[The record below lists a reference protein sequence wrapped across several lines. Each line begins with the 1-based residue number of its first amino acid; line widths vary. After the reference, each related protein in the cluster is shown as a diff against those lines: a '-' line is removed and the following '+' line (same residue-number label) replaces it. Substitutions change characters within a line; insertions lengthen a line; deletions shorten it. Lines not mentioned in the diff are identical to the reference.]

1 MVSLA
6 SRIDNKYHGS
16 FTLMDAIN
24 DNLIHE
30 NLEKFYVPQV
40 ENTGAVFIKK
50 DESIAVTNSGP
61 KKICFVYLN
70 AAGKNIT
77 NPDASYI
84 QIPASGKGF
93 LARLSI
99 SRNAYTAQNL
109 ELDYLIDISNI
120 KYRVE
125 TEMNPQKN
133 VDGSNSIAM
142 TEILKFENIDIREY
156 PKVEFDREI
165 KEFILNKGQLFA
177 TYFR

>member
-1 MVSLA
+1 MISLA
-6 SRIDNKYHGS
+6 TRMENKYHGS
-16 FTLMDAIN
+16 FTLMDAVN
-24 DNLIHE
+24 DSLICE
-30 NLEKFYVPQV
+30 NLGKFYVPTI
-40 ENTGAVFIKK
+40 ETTGATFIKK
-50 DESIAVTNSGP
+50 DETIAVTNRGP
-61 KKICFVYLN
+61 VKICFLYLN

-99 SRNAYTAQNL
+99 SRNAYAAQNL
-109 ELDYLIDISNI
+109 ELDYLIDIADI

-125 TEMNPQKN
+125 TEMTSGT
-133 VDGSNSIAM
+133 DGNNAIM
-142 TEILKFENIDIREY
+142 MNEVLKFENIELRDY
-156 PKVEFDREI
+156 PKVEFDRQI